1 MRKQLLAIG
10 SISAL
15 ALGGLGLTAC
25 DTQPSVDPDQ
35 RPEVHVTDH
44 KAPTKSPEQKFNPA
58 KKKPTHDPHKYG
70 WWYDANKD
78 VTLQGI
84 ATDSDLGSKYV
95 VYRITNHSDTML
107 DYDITFGEYDAQGV
121 RIGEEYGMN
130 DSVAPGET
138 VQSSSDDTMLDDG
151 TVTVKVIHVG
161 RMSTNG
167 SD

>member
-25 DTQPSVDPDQ
+25 DTQPSVNPDQ
-35 RPEVHVTDH
+35 RPEVHVTESG
-44 KAPTKSPEQKFNPA
+44 APA
-58 KKKPTHDPHKYG
+58 KKQAAKPKPTHDPHKYG
-70 WWYDANKD
+70 WWYNANGD

-84 ATDSDLGSKYV
+84 ATDSELGSKYV

-138 VQSSSDDTMLDDG
+138 VQPSSDDTMLDDG